1 MHLENQL
8 KQLKQEKNSLKKQLE
23 TLQIKKEEILVEL
36 GKYNVDRTAKENQKR
51 NSEGSQRIF
60 RNSSPEARS
69 VSTTG
74 NDKPIPKDDIL
85 GYISDSPINGNRSRN
100 VFLNSHT
107 THESDDHP
115 VNKSVAYT
123 ASPSTSEQFVMGAAL
138 QGSDQRAE
146 KEEMVKKGKVR
157 GGRRQESTGEIP
169 ALPNGSE
176 KREKVSGGERIDQ
189 TGKFKVASLLV
200 TTTGEER
207 NEKGSTQQIY
217 EDLSF
222 SVQQDYSNGRECISL
237 SNVPPT
243 SVATMLYNNYKLLLL
258 SLGQRFLFSDVVKL
272 KEWVTKKF
280 SIENAQNGTD
290 VLFQLDMKG
299 IINASNL
306 SPLRDFF

>member
-1 MHLENQL
+1 M
-8 KQLKQEKNSLKKQLE
+8 
-23 TLQIKKEEILVEL
+23 
-36 GKYNVDRTAKENQKR
+36 
-51 NSEGSQRIF
+51 
-60 RNSSPEARS
+60 
-69 VSTTG
+69 
-74 NDKPIPKDDIL
+74 L

-169 ALPNGSE
+169 AIPNGSE

-189 TGKFKVASLLV
+189 TGKVKVASLLV

-222 SVQQDYSNGRECISL
+222 SVQQVYSNGREYISL

-280 SIENAQNGTD
+280 SIENPQNGTD

-306 SPLRDFF
+306 SPLRDFSESIVRIDLVYIIDEFLLGDYGLPSSNSSQ